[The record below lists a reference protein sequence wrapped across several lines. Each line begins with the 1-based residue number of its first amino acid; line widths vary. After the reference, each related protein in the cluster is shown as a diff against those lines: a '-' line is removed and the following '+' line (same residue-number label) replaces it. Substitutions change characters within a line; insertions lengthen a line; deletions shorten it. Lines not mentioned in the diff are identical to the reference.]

1 MPTYAAFANVETG
14 EFQNAQELASIWGD
28 LRQDLETRN
37 CELRDAYVLLGE
49 RDVLLLFDAE
59 DRQSALEA
67 SIAAERYG
75 IELQT
80 MEAMHVDD
88 LGNLAEDGT

>member
-1 MPTYAAFANVETG
+1 MPTYAAFANVKTG

-28 LRQDLETRN
+28 LRQDLQTRD
-37 CELRDAYVLLGE
+37 CQLRDAYVLLGE
-49 RDVLLLFDAE
+49 RDVLLLFDADTRE
-59 DRQSALEA
+59 AALEA

-80 MEAMHVDD
+80 MEAMHVDE
-88 LGNLAEDGT
+88 LGKLVEERP

>member
-1 MPTYAAFANVETG
+1 MQTYAAFANVETAQ
-14 EFQNAQELASIWGD
+14 FQNVQELASIWGD
-28 LRQDLETRN
+28 LRQDLATRD

-49 RDVLLLFDAE
+49 RDVLLLLDAE
-59 DRQSALEA
+59 DRQAALEA

-88 LGNLAEDGT
+88 LGEIAEDGT

>member
-28 LRQDLETRN
+28 LRQDLKTRD

-49 RDVLLLFDAE
+49 RDVLLLFDADSRE
-59 DRQSALEA
+59 AALEA

-80 MEAMHVDD
+80 MEAMHVDE
-88 LGNLAEDGT
+88 LGELVEDQP

>member
-1 MPTYAAFANVETG
+1 MPTYAAFANVAAG

-28 LRQDLETRN
+28 LRQDLETRS
-37 CELRDAYVLLGE
+37 CDLRDAYVLLGE

-59 DRQSALEA
+59 SRQAALEA

-80 MEAMHVDD
+80 MEAIHVDD
-88 LGNLAEDGT
+88 LGELVEETP

>member
-14 EFQNAQELASIWGD
+14 QFQNVQELGSIWGD
-28 LRQDLETRN
+28 LRQDLETRD
-37 CELRDAYVLLGE
+37 CDLRDAYVLLGE
-49 RDVLLLFDAE
+49 RDVLLLFDAP
-59 DRQSALEA
+59 DRQAALEA

-80 MEAMHVDD
+80 MEATHVDE
-88 LGNLAEDGT
+88 LGKFAEDGT

>member
-28 LRQDLETRN
+28 LRQDLETRD

-49 RDVLLLFDAE
+49 RDVLLLFDAD
-59 DRQSALEA
+59 DRQAALEA

-75 IELQT
+75 IEMQT

-88 LGNLAEDGT
+88 LGQLVEETP

>member
-49 RDVLLLFDAE
+49 RDVLLLFDAA
-59 DRQSALEA
+59 DRQAALEA

-75 IELQT
+75 IEMQT

-88 LGNLAEDGT
+88 LGEIVEEL

>member
-1 MPTYAAFANVETG
+1 MPTYAAFANVQTG
-14 EFQNAQELASIWGD
+14 QFQNVQELGSIWGD
-28 LRQDLETRN
+28 LRQDLETRD
-37 CELRDAYVLLGE
+37 CSLRDAYVLLGE
-49 RDVLLLFDAE
+49 RDVLLLFDAA
-59 DRQSALEA
+59 DRQAALEA

-88 LGNLAEDGT
+88 LGKLAEDGT

>member
-28 LRQDLETRN
+28 LRQDLETRD

-59 DRQSALEA
+59 SRQAALEA

-75 IELQT
+75 IEMQT

-88 LGNLAEDGT
+88 LGDVVEDID

>member
-1 MPTYAAFANVETG
+1 MQTYAAFANVETA
-14 EFQNAQELASIWGD
+14 EFQNVQELASIWGD
-28 LRQDLETRN
+28 LRQDLSTRD

-49 RDVLLLFDAE
+49 SDVLLLFDAD
-59 DRQSALEA
+59 DRQAALEA

-88 LGNLAEDGT
+88 LGEMVEETP